1 MKYYIYNNK
10 YKVYIFIKL
19 IENYNYK
26 KYNIKYNS

>member
-10 YKVYIFIKL
+10 YKVSIFIKL

-26 KYNIKYNS
+26 IYNIKYNS